1 MEKQSA
7 RGHIIDIFNQR
18 IFPGEIHWENG
29 IITNIQE
36 VEDAVPESYLMPG
49 FVDAHVHVESS
60 MLLPSNFAR
69 MAVVHGTVGT
79 VSDPHEIANVL
90 GEQGVLFML
99 ENAAQTPFKF
109 AFGVPSCVPAT
120 SFETA
125 GAILDDQAV
134 LDLLKRPDMY
144 YLAEMMNFPGV
155 LFQDEQVM
163 AKIQHA
169 KDLQKPIDGHAPG
182 LRGKEAE
189 TYIQA
194 GISTDHECFTL
205 AEAQEKQKLGM
216 KILVREGSAA
226 RNLDA
231 LWPLFQENG
240 PLMLCTDDQHPDLLL
255 TGHINRLVARL
266 VAKELPLFP
275 ILKAAC
281 VEPVLHYRMPVGLLR
296 IGDPA
301 DFIRIKDLQDFEC
314 LATYIQGQ
322 KVAENGT
329 SLLPYL
335 PSHAPNQ
342 FNIGPKNP
350 EDFQLAIEDKTPI
363 RVIEALDGELITRE
377 LSAPAF
383 APKGYLEAD
392 LAHDHLLI
400 TVVNRYKEA
409 KPAVAWI
416 KNFGLK
422 AGAIAA
428 SVAHDSHNIVAVG
441 TSTEALCEAV
451 NAIIAHKGG
460 LAVYTGET
468 IEVLPLPV
476 AGLMTTADGQET
488 AEAYTRLDALAKSL
502 GTPLRAPFMS
512 LSFMALLVIP
522 QLKLSDLGLFDGHRF
537 AFCGLTLEQGKN

>member
-1 MEKQSA
+1 METQSA

-18 IFPGEIHWENG
+18 IFPGEIQWKNG
-29 IITNIQE
+29 KITSILE
-36 VEDAVPESYLMPG
+36 VQDEVPPSYLMPG
-49 FVDAHVHVESS
+49 FIDAHVHVESS
-60 MLLPSNFAR
+60 MLLPTNFAR

-90 GEQGVLFML
+90 GEKGVLFML

-155 LFQDEQVM
+155 LYKDDQVM

-182 LRGKEAE
+182 LRGNEAA

-205 AEAQEKQKLGM
+205 PEAQEKQALGM

-226 RNLDA
+226 RNLEA

-266 VAKELPLFP
+266 VEKKLPLFH

-281 VEPVLHYRMPVGLLR
+281 IEPVLHYNMPIGLLR
-296 IGDPA
+296 VGDSA
-301 DFIRIKDLQDFEC
+301 DFIRIKDLKHFEC
-314 LATYIQGQ
+314 LTTYIQGDI
-322 KVAENGT
+322 VAENGK

-335 PSHAPNQ
+335 PSPAPNQ
-342 FNIGPKNP
+342 FNIGPKKP
-350 EDFQLAIEDKTPI
+350 EDFRLTIQDKTPI

-377 LSAPAF
+377 LAAPAF

-392 LAHDHLLI
+392 VANDNLLI

-409 KPAVAWI
+409 TPAMAWI

-422 AGAIAA
+422 SGAIAA
-428 SVAHDSHNIVAVG
+428 SVAHDSHNVVAVG

-451 NAIIAHKGG
+451 NAVIAHQGG
-460 LAVYTGET
+460 LAVYTGLT
-468 IEVLPLPV
+468 TEVLPLPV
-476 AGLMTTADGQET
+476 AGLMTTADGPET
-488 AEAYTRLDALAKSL
+488 AEAYTRLDAMAKTL

-522 QLKLSDLGLFDGHRF
+522 QLKLSDLGLFDGHQFR
-537 AFCGLTLEQGKN
+537 FCGLPLDATEK